1 MIIYD
6 NLIKLIKW
14 LELELSD
21 HKINFLLTDD
31 FNWYAFAL
39 VIS

>member
-14 LELELSD
+14 LKLELGLNYY
-21 HKINFLLTDD
+21 KINFLLTDE
-31 FNWYAFAL
+31 FNML
-39 VIS
+39 LHL

>member
-21 HKINFLLTDD
+21 YKINLLLTDD
-31 FNWYAFAL
+31 FNWYAFAF